1 MSIEYIKNIIYIRH
15 TKEGDT
21 VVRLTLDT
29 YLDQR
34 GITRY
39 QLSKAT
45 GIGYPIIDKYYKN
58 AVTRYDS
65 FILDRICSALHCD
78 ISDIIS
84 FTEA

>member
-1 MSIEYIKNIIYIRH
+1 MVK
-15 TKEGDT
+15 
-21 VVRLTLDT
+21 LTLNT
-29 YLDQR
+29 YLDKK

-65 FILDRICSALHCD
+65 FLLDRICATLHCK

-84 FTEA
+84 FTEE

>member
-1 MSIEYIKNIIYIRH
+1 MVK
-15 TKEGDT
+15 
-21 VVRLTLDT
+21 LTLNT
-29 YLDQR
+29 YLDEK

-65 FILDRICSALHCD
+65 FLLDRICTTLHCK
-78 ISDIIS
+78 IEDIIA
-84 FTEA
+84 FIED